1 MDEQSYLSGLL
12 LLTGFAIFYY
22 GSRSFAEGIQLLT
35 SKVIKSFVLN
45 KKNNYAIIDF
55 LNGAKLSLI
64 SFSPAMSS
72 MVTLGLSNAKL
83 LKEGRS
89 LNMFSGIAQV

>member
-45 KKNNYAIIDF
+45 KVK
-55 LNGAKLSLI
+55 
-64 SFSPAMSS
+64 
-72 MVTLGLSNAKL
+72 
-83 LKEGRS
+83 
-89 LNMFSGIAQV
+89 